1 MELTNTNYFSP
12 EANTTYMS
20 VSQFKSFR
28 DCEAKAMAEIRG
40 EYQRVP
46 SKDLLMGSYVDAYFS
61 DELDA
66 FTGKHPELFNKR
78 TGELKADYKRC
89 DELVQRAERD
99 ELFMQYMD
107 GSKQVVMTGELFGIQ
122 WKVKVDVLHDDK
134 IVDLK
139 LMRDMEPLYR
149 DGERKTFIDAWG
161 YDIQG
166 FVYQQIVA
174 QNTGKELPFYLAV
187 ITKETTPDIEVI
199 HIPQYRLNSAGE
211 LVKYYA
217 PKYAEIKAGK
227 VEPVRCGKCDWCKDS
242 KKLVKPLEYE
252 DLIERL

>member
-1 MELTNTNYFSP
+1 MKRFILISAATLLLVACTAGVRGPLPRGKASADMDQAFASYLQAVADSAQDIHSIMVLQHGKVLEEKMFVPDTAHILN
-12 EANTTYMS
+12 S
-20 VSQFKSFR
+20 VSKTFTATAVGFAVS
-28 DCEAKAMAEIRG
+28 EG
-40 EYQRVP
+40 
-46 SKDLLMGSYVDAYFS
+46 LLS
-61 DELDA
+61 L
-66 FTGKHPELFNKR
+66 
-78 TGELKADYKRC
+78 
-89 DELVQRAERD
+89 
-99 ELFMQYMD
+99 
-107 GSKQVVMTGELFGIQ
+107 
-122 WKVKVDVLHDDK
+122 DDK

-139 LMRDMEPLYR
+139 LMRDMEPLYK

-166 FVYQQIVA
+166 FVYQQIVK